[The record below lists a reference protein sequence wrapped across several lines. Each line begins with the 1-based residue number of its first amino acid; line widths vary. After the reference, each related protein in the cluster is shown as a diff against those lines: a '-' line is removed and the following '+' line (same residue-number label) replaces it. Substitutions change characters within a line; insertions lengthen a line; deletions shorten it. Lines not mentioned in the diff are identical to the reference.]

1 MIDKKLLETRIS
13 KKIIF
18 WITLLLFILLMA
30 LDAFLFGYLKAE
42 FINTK
47 MVAFGYKY
55 MLIIEVPFAT
65 NITKYESRFLNSRL
79 KDGFLFID
87 SKPTEKDKNKLVEIF
102 TSEYSLENGYVKFPN
117 DSFGM
122 ILKNVAWR
130 RVKPVSFEENQV
142 FHCLQINDLKTKQIL
157 YTNYEKYL
165 EEMEE

>member
-1 MIDKKLLETRIS
+1 MNNDKSFEIRIP
-13 KKIIF
+13 KKIILIVTF
-18 WITLLLFILLMA
+18 LLFLLLMA

-87 SKPTEKDKNKLVEIF
+87 SKPTEKDKDKLVEIF
-102 TSEYSLENGYVKFPN
+102 TSEYSLEDGYVKFPT
-117 DSFGM
+117 DSYGI

-142 FHCLQINDLKTKQIL
+142 FHCLQINDLKTKPFL
-157 YTNYEKYL
+157 Y
-165 EEMEE
+165 